1 MASIHA
7 QIGTEHYRTT
17 ISTATHTLIS
27 DEPESQGGGA
37 LGFSPDELLAASLGA
52 CTCAT
57 LRMYADRKGWTQL
70 TGVDA
75 TVTFNRG
82 ADRAFMNREIVLTG
96 DLTTEQETRLLEIA
110 NKCPVHRT
118 LSHTIEI
125 NTTIS

>member
-17 ISTATHTLIS
+17 INTATHTLIS

-96 DLTTEQETRLLEIA
+96 DLTTEQEARLLEIA